1 MAPITVPATKVL
13 QTLREVVAERP
24 EYEYKAPADML
35 SYEDSSMCFYVHGD
49 QPGCLVGHVLN
60 RVGVPLSVLAQREG
74 VGAYSVVP
82 QVLNL
87 TGEPDDV
94 ATVQDV
100 LTEVQYAQDQ
110 GATWGEAL
118 EEATR
123 KPGE

>member
-1 MAPITVPATKVL
+1 
-13 QTLREVVAERP
+13 
-24 EYEYKAPADML
+24 
-35 SYEDSSMCFYVHGD
+35 
-49 QPGCLVGHVLN
+49 VLN

-110 GATWGEAL
+110 GATWGDAL